1 MMKKCG
7 IIGGIGPEAT
17 VDYYRGIVEGY
28 RGRIQD
34 GSYPEIVIHSIN
46 MTKMIEYLQKNDRA
60 SLIGYLLSAL
70 DILKKAGADFAAM
83 ASNTPHTV
91 FDELEK
97 ESPLPLVSIVRETM
111 KAAAQAQFRRCGLLG
126 TAFTMGNDFY
136 PRVFASENISVA
148 VPGAESRKLV
158 HEIIFGELVFG
169 KVTPESRSE
178 LMGIINRMREDYN
191 IDSLIL
197 GCTELPLIL
206 KERESV
212 AAGIPFLDTTSIHV
226 NGIVDTIIL

>member
-1 MMKKCG
+1 MRRCG

-17 VDYYRGIVEGY
+17 VDYYRGIVGGY

-46 MTKMIEYLQKNDRA
+46 MTKMIEYLQKDDRA
-60 SLIGYLLSAL
+60 SLISYLLSAL
-70 DILKKAGADFAAM
+70 DFLKKAGADFAAM
-83 ASNTPHTV
+83 ASNTPHAV

-97 ESPLPLVSIVRETM
+97 ESPLPLVSIVRETL
-111 KAAAQAQFRRCGLLG
+111 KAAASAQFKRCGLLG

-136 PRVFASENISVA
+136 SRVFASENISVA
-148 VPGAESRKLV
+148 VPGGESMKLV

-169 KVTPESRSE
+169 KVTSDSRCE
-178 LMGIINRMREDYN
+178 LMGIIHRMREEHN

-206 KERESV
+206 KESES
-212 AAGIPFLDTTSIHV
+212 ASAGIPFLDTTSIHV
-226 NGIVDTIIL
+226 KGIVDNIIL